1 MRFGILGTGIVGK
14 TFAARLDE
22 LGHDVVI
29 GTREPAETLSR
40 TEPDA
45 YGNPR
50 SALGSRSTPR

>member
-45 YGNPR
+45 YGKPPF
-50 SALGSRSTPR
+50 SAWQQ